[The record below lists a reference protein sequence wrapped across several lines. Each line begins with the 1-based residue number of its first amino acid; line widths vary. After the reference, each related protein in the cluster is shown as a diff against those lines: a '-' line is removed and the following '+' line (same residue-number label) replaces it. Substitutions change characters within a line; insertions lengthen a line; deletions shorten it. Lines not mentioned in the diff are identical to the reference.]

1 MKLLISLVAALC
13 LFAGCVDTK
22 DKQYK
27 IGVSQC
33 SGGYF
38 RDKTNDEMKRELL
51 LHDDVEIEI
60 RDADNDNDRQIAD
73 IQYFMDNGFD
83 LIMVSPNET
92 KPLTPAVQEVYAKGI
107 PVVTFDRSII
117 GDSVTAH
124 FEVDNYDLG
133 KAVARYAHSIIPD
146 KIKALEIKGPDV
158 ASPARLRHAGFT
170 DVMSEYDNSDIVAS
184 VCGNWDD
191 GRAEVLTDSLLQT
204 HPEINLIFAH
214 TDHMALGASR
224 AAERAGRKDI
234 VILGIDGFAPIGIKG
249 VKDGHLTATFLYPTE
264 GEQLLK
270 LAISIL
276 KGQPYDKITKI
287 PALSAIDKNNAD
299 IYLAQEALIDSETS
313 KINLLQT
320 KLSTFL
326 ERYSSQKTLLLAL
339 AIILI
344 LLAAFVF
351 LLLKA
356 INVHKRYQSELI
368 SKNRQLEEEKEKQQI
383 LYDKLQEATQSKL
396 IFFTNVS
403 HDLRTPLTL
412 VAGPVEEVAEADYL
426 SGRDRSL
433 MQLARKNIR
442 ILRRLI
448 DQILDFRKYEN
459 GKLNLNLSEINP
471 ADSLREWT
479 DTFSETARKRNI
491 RLSFKQQTEDN
502 LTLAVDVEKMERV
515 FFNLMSNAL
524 KHTTDNGKISVF
536 CGNDSENVWFSVKDN
551 GDGMTQEEMSK
562 IFDRFYQADNIRPNG
577 SGIGLA
583 LTKAF
588 VELHNGEIKVES
600 EKGVGSEFTVTVP
613 IRHCDHTSE
622 EPCRIAAADVDVELA
637 TPDRNDTIE
646 YDTDKPLLLIIDD
659 NTDVQK
665 FVSDILGDEYNYIYA
680 ADGQR
685 GVKMATKYVPDLI
698 ICDVMMPVL
707 DGLECVKRLKDEIS
721 TSHIPVLMLT
731 ACSLDEQRVEGYD
744 SGADGYLSKP
754 FNGKV
759 LEARCRNMLVNRK
772 RIENLYGANGNVT
785 GVLKSNAKEKP
796 SGSKT
801 PNDVESEFYAGF
813 AKIVKERL
821 SNPNL
826 TIEEIASEL
835 CLSQSQLTRKIK
847 ALTNYTPVELIRN
860 ARLQHAGTLL
870 KSTEKTIS
878 EIARECGFTSLAY
891 FSKCYKDAYGQTPS
905 EVRGR

>member
-1 MKLLISLVAALC
+1 MKLLTCLVAALC

-27 IGVSQC
+27 IGVAQC

-51 LHDDVEIEI
+51 LHEDVEIEI
-60 RDADNDNDRQIAD
+60 RNADNDNDRQIAD
-73 IQYFMDNGFD
+73 IKYFMDNGFD
-83 LIMVSPNET
+83 LILVSPNET
-92 KPLTPAVQEVYAKGI
+92 EPLTPIVREVFAKGI
-107 PVVTFDRSII
+107 PIVTFDRSII

-133 KAVARYAHSIIPD
+133 KAVATYAHSIVPG
-146 KIKALEIKGPDV
+146 KIKALEIQGPDN
-158 ASPARLRHAGFT
+158 ASPAKLRHAGFT
-170 DVMSEYDNSDIVAS
+170 DVMTLYDNSEIVAS
-184 VCGNWDD
+184 VYGNWDD
-191 GRAEVLTDSLLQT
+191 GRSEILTDSILT
-204 HPEINLIFAH
+204 AHPEINLIFAH

-224 AAERAGRKDI
+224 AAKRAGREDI
-234 VILGIDGFAPIGIKG
+234 AILGIDGFAPIGIKG
-249 VKDGHLTATFLYPTE
+249 VMDGDLTATFLYPTE
-264 GEQLLK
+264 GEQLLR

-276 KGQPYDKITKI
+276 NGQPYDKITKI
-287 PALSAIDKNNAD
+287 PALSAIDKDNAE
-299 IYLAQEALIDSETS
+299 IYLAQETLLDSETA

-320 KLSTFL
+320 QLSSFL
-326 ERYSSQKTLLLAL
+326 ERYSSQRILLLAL
-339 AIILI
+339 AIIMI
-344 LLAAFVF
+344 LLAAFIF

-356 INVHKRYQSELI
+356 INAHKKHQRELI
-368 SKNRQLEEEKEKQQI
+368 NKNGQLEEEKDKQQI
-383 LYDKLQEATQSKL
+383 LYEKLQDATQSKL
-396 IFFTNVS
+396 VFFTNVS

-412 VAGPVEEVAEADYL
+412 VSGPVEEVAEAGYL
-426 SGRDRSL
+426 TTRDRSL

-459 GKLNLNLSEINP
+459 GKLELNLSEVNP
-471 ADSLREWT
+471 VDCLREWA
-479 DTFSETARKRNI
+479 DAFKETARKRNI
-491 RLSFKQQTEDN
+491 RISFKSQTEDG

-524 KHTTDNGKISVF
+524 KHVADNGKVLVSF
-536 CGNDSENVWFSVKDN
+536 GNDNENAWFSVKDN
-551 GDGMTQEEMSK
+551 GEGMTQEEMSK
-562 IFDRFYQADNIRPNG
+562 IFDRFYQADTIRPNG

-600 EKGVGSEFTVTVP
+600 EKGVGSEFTVTLP
-613 IRHCDHTSE
+613 IMHCDRTTE
-622 EPCRIAAADVDVELA
+622 ETGRIVAADVDVELA

-646 YDTDKPLLLIIDD
+646 YDNDKPLLLIIDD
-659 NTDVQK
+659 NADVQK
-665 FVSDILGDEYNYIYA
+665 FVSDILGGDYNYIYA
-680 ADGQR
+680 SDGRR
-685 GVKMATKYVPDLI
+685 GLKMATKYVPDLI
-698 ICDVMMPVL
+698 ICDVMMPMM
-707 DGLECVKRLKDEIS
+707 DGLECVKCLKNEIS

-759 LEARCRNMLVNRK
+759 LESRCRNMLATRK
-772 RIENLYGANGNVT
+772 RIETHYGANGNVT
-785 GVLKSNAKEKP
+785 GGLKSNAKEKP

-813 AKIVKERL
+813 AKIVKQRL

-826 TIEEIASEL
+826 TVEEIASEL

-870 KSTEKTIS
+870 KSTEKTVS

-891 FSKCYKDAYGQTPS
+891 FSKCYKDAYGQTPT
-905 EVRGR
+905 EVRGK